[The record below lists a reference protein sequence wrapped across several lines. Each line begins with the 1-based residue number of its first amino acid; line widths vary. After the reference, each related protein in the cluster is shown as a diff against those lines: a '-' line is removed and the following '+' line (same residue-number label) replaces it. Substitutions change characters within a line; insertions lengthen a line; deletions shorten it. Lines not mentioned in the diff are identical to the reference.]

1 MVKRKKAKAKVKK
14 EMVKFYAGWDVK
26 GKKVKEVWKKYPMY
40 VVRKGS
46 KKVGQK
52 FSKVEANKLARRH
65 S

>member
-26 GKKVKEVWKKYPMY
+26 GKEVWKKHPMY

>member
-1 MVKRKKAKAKVKK
+1 
-14 EMVKFYAGWDVK
+14 MVKFYAGWDVK
-26 GKKVKEVWKKYPMY
+26 GKEVWKKYPMY

-52 FSKVEANKLARRH
+52 FLKVEANKLARRF